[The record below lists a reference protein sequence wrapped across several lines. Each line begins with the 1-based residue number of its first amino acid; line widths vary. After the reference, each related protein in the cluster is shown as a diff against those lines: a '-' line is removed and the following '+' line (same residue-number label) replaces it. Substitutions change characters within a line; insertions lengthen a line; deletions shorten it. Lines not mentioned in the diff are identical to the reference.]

1 MKLNPDC
8 VRDTLLL
15 LEEKLSIN
23 YVEEKFESITLYQ
36 LTEAM
41 LELHPDKYTN
51 EDVWYTIYNLIQ
63 VRYIEGIFKDAGK
76 QKMAICSIENISW
89 GGHQFLATIRPE
101 TIWEATKSKAKA
113 IGGMSVSGLSLVASS
128 VIQGLASNP
137 SFIQSIINSLG

>member
-1 MKLNPDC
+1 MKLNLDC

-15 LEEKLSIN
+15 LEDKLSIN
-23 YVEEKFESITLYQ
+23 YIEDRFEPITLYQ

-101 TIWEATKSKAKA
+101 TIWEATKTKAKS
-113 IGGMSVSGLSLVASS
+113 IGGMSVTGLSLVASS
-128 VIQGLASNP
+128 IMQGLASNQ
-137 SFIQSIINSLG
+137 SFIQSITDMLK